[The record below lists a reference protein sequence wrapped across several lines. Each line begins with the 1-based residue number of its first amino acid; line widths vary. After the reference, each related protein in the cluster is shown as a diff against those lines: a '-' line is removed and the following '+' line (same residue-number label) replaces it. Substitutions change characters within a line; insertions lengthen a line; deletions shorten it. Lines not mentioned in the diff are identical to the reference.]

1 MNEIPETDRVEILSD
16 RELGRTLSRLATQ
29 VLESVED
36 SRTLMLLGI
45 PTRGVQLSRVLARE
59 LERLS
64 GHAIAQ
70 GSIDPTFHRDDLERI
85 GTRLP
90 QITNLPN
97 SVEDRQVVLVD
108 DVIFTGR
115 TVRAALE
122 ALQRWGRAQRVMLL
136 VMVDRGHRE
145 LPIQPD
151 FCGRVVPTR
160 RSETIELRLRDVDD
174 EEGVFLRRLNQPT

>member
-1 MNEIPETDRVEILSD
+1 MTDTAGTDRVEILSD
-16 RELGRTLSRLATQ
+16 RELGRTLVRLATQ
-29 VLESVED
+29 VLESVDD

-59 LERLS
+59 LEHLS

-70 GSIDPTFHRDDLERI
+70 GAIDPTFHRDDLERI

-90 QITNLPN
+90 QLTTLPN
-97 SVEDRQVVLVD
+97 SVEERQVVLVD

-122 ALQRWGRAQRVMLL
+122 ALQGWGRPQRVMLL
-136 VMVDRGHRE
+136 AMVDRGHRE

-160 RSETIELRLRDVDD
+160 RSETIELRLRDVDG
-174 EEGVFLRRLNQPT
+174 EEGVFLKRLNRPE

>member
-1 MNEIPETDRVEILSD
+1 MTDTAGTDRVEILSD
-16 RELGRTLSRLATQ
+16 RELGRTLVRLATQ
-29 VLESVED
+29 VLESVDD

-59 LERLS
+59 LEHLS

-70 GSIDPTFHRDDLERI
+70 GAIDPTFHRDDLERI

-90 QITNLPN
+90 QLTNLPN
-97 SVEDRQVVLVD
+97 SVEGRQVVLVD

-122 ALQRWGRAQRVMLL
+122 ALQSWGRAQRVMLL
-136 VMVDRGHRE
+136 AMVDRGHRE

-160 RSETIELRLRDVDD
+160 RSETIELRLRDVDG
-174 EEGVFLRRLNQPT
+174 EEGVFLRRINRPA

>member
-1 MNEIPETDRVEILSD
+1 MADPERIEILSE
-16 RELGRTLSRLATQ
+16 RELGLTLSRLASQ
-29 VLESVED
+29 VLESAED
-36 SRTLMLLGI
+36 SRRLMLLGI

-59 LERLS
+59 LERLT

-70 GSIDPTFHRDDLERI
+70 GAIDPTFHRDDLERI

-90 QITNLPN
+90 QLTTLPT
-97 SVEDRQVVLVD
+97 SIEDRQVILVD

-122 ALQRWGRAQRVMLL
+122 AMQSWGRPQRVMLL
-136 VMVDRGHRE
+136 AMVDRGHRE

-160 RSETIELRLRDVDD
+160 RSETIELRLRDVDG
-174 EEGVFLRRLNQPT
+174 EEGVFLSRLSRQA

>member
-1 MNEIPETDRVEILSD
+1 MADPDRIEILSE
-16 RELGRTLSRLATQ
+16 RELGLTLARLASQ
-29 VLESVED
+29 VLESAED
-36 SRTLMLLGI
+36 SRRLMLLGI

-59 LERLS
+59 LERLT
-64 GHAIAQ
+64 GHAISQ

-90 QITNLPN
+90 QLTTLPT
-97 SVEDRQVVLVD
+97 SIEDRQVILVD

-122 ALQRWGRAQRVMLL
+122 AMQSWGRPQRVMLL

-160 RSETIELRLRDVDD
+160 RSETIELRLRDVDG
-174 EEGVFLRRLNQPT
+174 EEGVFLSRLSRQA

>member
-1 MNEIPETDRVEILSD
+1 MTEIPETDRIEILSD

-29 VLESVED
+29 VLESVDD

-122 ALQRWGRAQRVMLL
+122 ALQRWGRAKRVMLL

-160 RSETIELRLRDVDD
+160 RSETIELRLRDVDA
-174 EEGVFLRRLNQPT
+174 EEGVFLRKLNQPT